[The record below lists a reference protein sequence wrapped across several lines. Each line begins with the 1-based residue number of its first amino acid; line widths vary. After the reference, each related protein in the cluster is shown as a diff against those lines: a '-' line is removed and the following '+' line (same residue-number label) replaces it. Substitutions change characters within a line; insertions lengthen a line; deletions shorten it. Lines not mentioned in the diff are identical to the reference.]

1 MKASKP
7 CGGQLSGRLEADVV
21 AGQGSKWSP
30 ALKAAELMPTSQMP
44 SKPRLGGA
52 GTRRG
57 LSPSPSQ
64 LLPKTLPP
72 PPDPL
77 CTSQGSRQCWV
88 AAPTGSGSRIL
99 WCLAAGPGTAAPRH
113 PSCPGWW
120 GNILNVRAASSLGT
134 LSVEAMVRAVSLVL
148 NCDSEALV
156 PAHVERS
163 LAETPACVVHLGA
176 GHWSTIALLPVCC
189 FLLPLLLR
197 VAAPRRRCGRPW
209 TRPKTRSRAT
219 PSGPSEMYKRAVN
232 AYLRGD
238 RPGIHVP
245 RPSSCPTLP
254 RPL

>member
-1 MKASKP
+1 MVQGALTTEGQATFRRCLGGKLKASKP

-72 PPDPL
+72 QPDPL

-189 FLLPLLLR
+189 FLLPCF
-197 VAAPRRRCGRPW
+197 VSPRRAAAAGAHGRG
-209 TRPKTRSRAT
+209 RRRA
-219 PSGPSEMYKRAVN
+219 AV
-232 AYLRGD
+232 L
-238 RPGIHVP
+238 
-245 RPSSCPTLP
+245 LP
-254 RPL
+254 RAHPRCTSGR